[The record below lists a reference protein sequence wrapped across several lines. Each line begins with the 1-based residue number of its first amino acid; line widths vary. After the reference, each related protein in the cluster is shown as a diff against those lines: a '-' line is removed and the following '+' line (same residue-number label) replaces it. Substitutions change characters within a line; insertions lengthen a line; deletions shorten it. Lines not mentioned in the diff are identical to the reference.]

1 MINFNTLKY
10 HRWAESLAL
19 GVLLAVCIAASVAAN
34 PSVQDQDVPVQH
46 PVAVAPAVV
55 EPEVSEHD
63 RRQIQCMARN
73 AYFEARGEG
82 RQGMIAV
89 SNVVMNRASD
99 GRWPSTPCGVIYD
112 RSPRG
117 CQFSWVCN
125 PSRINDMV
133 LYAHALE
140 LAEDVYFAQQ
150 DDRTGGATFFHAR
163 HTSPSWSRRFTRTAT
178 IGSHVFYRG

>member
-1 MINFNTLKY
+1 MKNFNTPKY
-10 HRWAESLAL
+10 YRWAESSAL
-19 GVLLAVCIAASVAAN
+19 GVLFAVCIAASVAAN
-34 PSVQDQDVPVQH
+34 PSVPTQDVPVQA
-46 PVAVAPAVV
+46 PVEVTPAVV

-73 AYFEARGEG
+73 AYYEARGEG

-125 PSRINDMV
+125 PSGITDME
-133 LYAHALE
+133 LYARASE
-140 LAEDVYFAQQ
+140 VAEDVYFAQHE
-150 DDRTGGATFFHAR
+150 DRTGGATFFHAR